1 MQKSRV
7 SSKNKMRKVLA
18 RAKKVSKNSKKTV
31 LVAMPN
37 QTSFKTSNGSGAKTV
52 LVKRYFTKAGVHPFD
67 QVKWEKREIKISGPR
82 GTLVDAKGLEFPKF
96 WSQNAA
102 SIAGA
107 KYFRGSGDKR
117 ETSVKQMIGRV
128 VRTIADWGEK
138 DGYFNT
144 KNEAKIFENELA
156 HLLVFQKAAFNS
168 PVWFNV
174 GIRENPQC
182 SACQP
187 HRALIS
193 TPSGFYPI
201 GEIVGKNLIGLPVFD
216 SIGVTRV
223 IAVKNNGIKT
233 VYKIVLR
240 NGGFIEATG
249 DHLIKAE
256 NGRRTKF
263 EWMRVDKL
271 ERGMRLHLYPHKGIS
286 DNRMFGEIPFN
297 QLIQSHITNLEGSS
311 RTLTQTIPVVM
322 TSVSSQREI
331 AEAALAGWLQAD
343 GFVGQYQTGT
353 NKSLTLEFLTVTK
366 EEQDWIEKHLNV
378 LFPLVHRKIRV
389 TTTAKGTPIIRTRL
403 YGDVLLSF
411 VGKYQLIHRR
421 EKIRVP
427 DVLWRGSR
435 AAMAAYLRSVF
446 QGEGFVSIRG
456 QSARVAMAT
465 ISKEWMNDLQLLLYG
480 LGIYSR
486 ITRKKEKRG
495 NRHDIYELDV
505 NIGGERQK
513 FSDSIGFISFVKQK
527 KLLDSLLIAGQKH
540 VPDLREEEIINI
552 ERLKEEVV
560 YDIQTSSGEYL
571 TNNIAVHNCFI
582 LNVEDNMESIMEWI
596 STEARIFKGGSGAG
610 INLSNL
616 RSSREP
622 LSNGGFSS
630 GPVSFM
636 RGADSVAGMIKSG
649 GATRR
654 AAKMVLMN
662 IDHPDVLEFIHCKA
676 EEEKK
681 VRAFMSAGYN
691 MQNLNEPAWASI
703 QFQNANNSVRL
714 SDEFLRAVEE
724 DKEWHTRLIRTG
736 EISDTYK
743 ARELMREIAQ
753 AAWECADPGV
763 HYKTTIDKW
772 HTCPNAG
779 PITACNPCSE
789 YMHLDNSAC
798 NLASINLIHFLNENG
813 TFKTRDF
820 IQAVDVILLAQE
832 IIVGN
837 SSYPTPKIE
846 KNAHD
851 FRELGLG
858 FANLGGLLMSK
869 ALAYDSEEARAWAG
883 AITALM
889 SGEAYRLSAEM
900 SLKKGPYAGYQANK
914 ESQIKVI
921 AAHRDKIKEINSK
934 FLDDKKLYSAAAE
947 VWDKALS
954 LAKKNGVRNSQVSL
968 IAPTGTIALM
978 MDCACTG
985 IEPLFA
991 PLVYKQLVG
1000 GGYMKLAAD
1009 TIPVALEK
1017 LGYSSKEIGEIMKWV
1032 EEKGEVEDAPGL
1044 KNEHLAVFDCAVKPA
1059 GGKRSIHWQGH
1070 VKMVAA
1076 VQAFVS
1082 GAISKTFNMSEE
1094 TSVEEI
1100 FDAYMMGWKL
1110 GLKAFAV
1117 YRDRCKAAQ
1126 PLSTKKTKKDEG
1138 KAQLVLN
1145 VGPQQRKLPS
1155 IRSSETHKFGI
1166 AGHQGF
1172 LTYSIYEDGTL
1183 AEIFIR
1189 IAKQGSTLAGL
1200 LDTFAIAVSMALQ
1213 HGVPLKKLC
1222 HQFIHGRYEPMGF
1235 TENQNIPMASSI
1247 TDYIFKYLALRFLA
1261 AGDLVEF
1268 GLDSSNRI
1276 ESHMPRLNGSSLEEG
1291 VLAETLPSKAPVS
1304 VEVNLASVSSGAGQ
1318 APNGNGV
1325 VYSGT
1330 VCKLCGGMMIRT
1342 GTCLTCRQCGEA
1354 NGGC

>member
-1 MQKSRV
+1 MK
-7 SSKNKMRKVLA
+7 KAAA
-18 RAKKVSKNSKKTV
+18 RAKKISKGLSKISSVSRAPRQSERKQKNDGGESKTV
-31 LVAMPN
+31 LI
-37 QTSFKTSNGSGAKTV
+37 
-52 LVKRYFTKAGVHPFD
+52 KRYFTKAGVNPFD
-67 QVKWEKREIKISGPR
+67 EIKWEKRDIKISGPR

-102 SIAGA
+102 SIAGS
-107 KYFRGSGDKR
+107 KYFRGSGNKR

-128 VRTIADWGEK
+128 VKTIADWGEK
-138 DGYFNT
+138 DGYFSA
-144 KNEAKIFENELA
+144 KNEAKIFENEIA
-156 HLLVFQKAAFNS
+156 HLLLYQKAAFNS

-182 SACQP
+182 SAC
-187 HRALIS
+187 
-193 TPSGFYPI
+193 
-201 GEIVGKNLIGLPVFD
+201 
-216 SIGVTRV
+216 
-223 IAVKNNGIKT
+223 
-233 VYKIVLR
+233 
-240 NGGFIEATG
+240 
-249 DHLIKAE
+249 
-256 NGRRTKF
+256 
-263 EWMRVDKL
+263 
-271 ERGMRLHLYPHKGIS
+271 
-286 DNRMFGEIPFN
+286 
-297 QLIQSHITNLEGSS
+297 
-311 RTLTQTIPVVM
+311 
-322 TSVSSQREI
+322 
-331 AEAALAGWLQAD
+331 
-343 GFVGQYQTGT
+343 
-353 NKSLTLEFLTVTK
+353 
-366 EEQDWIEKHLNV
+366 
-378 LFPLVHRKIRV
+378 
-389 TTTAKGTPIIRTRL
+389 
-403 YGDVLLSF
+403 
-411 VGKYQLIHRR
+411 
-421 EKIRVP
+421 
-427 DVLWRGSR
+427 
-435 AAMAAYLRSVF
+435 
-446 QGEGFVSIRG
+446 
-456 QSARVAMAT
+456 
-465 ISKEWMNDLQLLLYG
+465 
-480 LGIYSR
+480 
-486 ITRKKEKRG
+486 
-495 NRHDIYELDV
+495 
-505 NIGGERQK
+505 
-513 FSDSIGFISFVKQK
+513 
-527 KLLDSLLIAGQKH
+527 
-540 VPDLREEEIINI
+540 
-552 ERLKEEVV
+552 
-560 YDIQTSSGEYL
+560 
-571 TNNIAVHNCFI
+571 FI
-582 LNVEDNMESIMEWI
+582 LSVQDNMESIMEWI

-616 RSSREP
+616 RSSKES

-636 RGADSVAGMIKSG
+636 RGSDSVAGMIKSG

-662 IDHPDVLEFIHCKA
+662 IDHPDVLEFIKCKA

-703 QFQNANNSVRL
+703 QYQNANNSVRL
-714 SDEFLRAVEE
+714 SDEFLKAVEE
-724 DKEWHTRLIRTG
+724 DKDWNTRFIKTG
-736 EISDTYK
+736 EISDTHK

-772 HTCPNAG
+772 HTCPNSG

-789 YMHLDNSAC
+789 YMHLDDSAC

-869 ALAYDSEEARAWAG
+869 ALPYDSESARAWAG

-889 SGEAYRLSAEM
+889 TGEAYRFS
-900 SLKKGPYAGYQANK
+900 SLIASKKGAYDGYLTNK
-914 ESQIKVI
+914 DPQIKVI
-921 AAHRDKIKEINSK
+921 SMHRDKVKEINLK
-934 FLDDKKLYSAAAE
+934 VLDDKKLYASASG
-947 VWDKALS
+947 VWNEALS
-954 LAKKNGVRNSQVSL
+954 LAKKNGVRNSQVSV

-1009 TIPVALEK
+1009 TIPAALEK
-1017 LGYSSKEIGEIMKWV
+1017 LDYSSKQIGEIMKWI
-1032 EEKGEVEDAPGL
+1032 EEKGLVEGAPGL
-1044 KNEHLAVFDCAVKPA
+1044 KDEHLPVFDCAVKPA

-1070 VKMVAA
+1070 VKMVSA

-1117 YRDRCKAAQ
+1117 YRDGCKAAQ
-1126 PLSTKKTKKDEG
+1126 PLSTKKIKKDES
-1138 KAQLVLN
+1138 KAQLVLS
-1145 VGPQQRKLPS
+1145 VGPQQRKLPP

-1172 LTYSIYEDGTL
+1172 LTYSIYEDETL

-1247 TDYIFKYLALRFLA
+1247 TDYIFKYLALRFLPS
-1261 AGDLVEF
+1261 GDLAEF

-1276 ESHMPRLNGSSLEEG
+1276 ESHISRLNGATVG
-1291 VLAETLPSKAPVS
+1291 VGDGILAETLPSKSPVTAKA
-1304 VEVNLASVSSGAGQ
+1304 ELVSHGVGQ

-1325 VYSGT
+1325 EYSGT